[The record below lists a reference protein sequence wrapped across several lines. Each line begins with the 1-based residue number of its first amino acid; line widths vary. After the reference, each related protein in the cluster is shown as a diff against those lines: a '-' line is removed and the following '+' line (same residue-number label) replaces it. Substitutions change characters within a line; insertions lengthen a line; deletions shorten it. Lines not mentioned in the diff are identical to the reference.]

1 MDGWMGGWRRGPT
14 PLLACFLAGAEPAKT
29 RRGMTD
35 RQDRHT
41 TLLSLAHI
49 VHHTLTGWLDEA
61 NTSLSTPS
69 RARSEQKN
77 HAWPFSTK
85 RERRGGFGRGD
96 GQQTPLCTHHGL
108 PPAAGKV
115 AKVRADRTEPAETGL
130 M

>member
-1 MDGWMGGWRRGPT
+1 MGGWAHALMDACSMDGWEDGGAPDAA
-14 PLLACFLAGAEPAKT
+14 ACLLAGAEPAKT

-49 VHHTLTGWLDEA
+49 VHHTLTGGLDEA

-77 HAWPFSTK
+77 HA
-85 RERRGGFGRGD
+85 
-96 GQQTPLCTHHGL
+96 
-108 PPAAGKV
+108 
-115 AKVRADRTEPAETGL
+115 
-130 M
+130 